1 MASPPTIGD
10 AGIPRTIQMGRRRRG
25 LTIPEVREEF
35 NVGYYSARR
44 FVMRMIR
51 EGVLRRTDKR
61 RRRIE
66 MFDSPRGA
74 GGVVYRAT
82 RKAQNRRREASEWE
96 DSRKRRRRRR
106 SRAR

>member
-1 MASPPTIGD
+1 MFAPTIGD
-10 AGIPRTIQMGRRRRG
+10 AGIPRATQMGLRRRG

-44 FVMRMIR
+44 FVMRLIR
-51 EGVLRRTDKR
+51 EGILRRTDKR
-61 RRRIE
+61 RRRTE
-66 MFDSPRGA
+66 MFDVVHGA

-82 RKAQNRRREASEWE
+82 KKAENRRQQEKTEWD
-96 DSRKRRRRRR
+96 DSRKQHRRRR